1 MTELQS
7 QRIQTCSAAYDGN
20 RKALAKEILEG
31 KEKVECSLSE
41 ETVERHF
48 TDLLGNP
55 NNLSDQRAYPTPP
68 PRGYAEN
75 TTLVGPTTV
84 EEVKTALFKM
94 KTKGAAG
101 PDTIWVPALRK
112 FDRAGTTLT
121 MLFRAYQ

>member
-1 MTELQS
+1 MMGTGKRWPRKSWKARRRWNAHYLRRRSKDTS
-7 QRIQTCSAAYDGN
+7 QTYWATQITC
-20 RKALAKEILEG
+20 LT
-31 KEKVECSLSE
+31 SE
-41 ETVERHF
+41 PIR
-48 TDLLGNP
+48 L
-55 NNLSDQRAYPTPP
+55 P